1 MEQQTFEE
9 PSARLKMKTEINE
22 MGLSKSFT
30 QIKSKLRNMKEAY
43 KKVNDNNSKTGT
55 SPIYRPYYKNF
66 KEMLA
71 FRNVI
76 NLKYVKKV
84 GTDLSPAKT
93 DDAEK
98 SLQPGPTIL
107 DLGE

>member
-1 MEQQTFEE
+1 
-9 PSARLKMKTEINE
+9 
-22 MGLSKSFT
+22 
-30 QIKSKLRNMKEAY
+30 
-43 KKVNDNNSKTGT
+43 
-55 SPIYRPYYKNF
+55 
-66 KEMLA
+66 MLA

-98 SLQPGPTIL
+98 SLQPGPPIL